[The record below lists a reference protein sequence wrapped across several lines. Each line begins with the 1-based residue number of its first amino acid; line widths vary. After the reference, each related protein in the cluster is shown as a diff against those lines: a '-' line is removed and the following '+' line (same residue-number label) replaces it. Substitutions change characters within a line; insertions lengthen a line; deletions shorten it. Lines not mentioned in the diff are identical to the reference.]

1 MAVQVK
7 LGRWERQHAEAA
19 RNHQR
24 PSENLLDQ
32 TLAPSTSRADHLP
45 RIELPHF
52 NGSPTEWLTFKGRF
66 EKRMVTI
73 KFKKINVP
81 CAKSIMSLIDAVDTT
96 VHAAKQIQKDKT
108 ATLDC
113 VANGM
118 LVSLAKSRL
127 DSETASRL
135 EERLDI
141 HRVYTW
147 TEFKEELE
155 KRANQLACRTDIDE
169 SKSRNT
175 KTVAAA
181 AITQPQRREIKTQPQ
196 SCFACNEKGH
206 AIWHCTEFKALPVPQ
221 RWDRTKRAGRC
232 FNCLSWG
239 HSVQKC
245 SSKKRCSECGE
256 AHHTLLHPVDAVP
269 EKKPAADPAVVASTS
284 TEINIKGA
292 SDWYRV
298 RRLLDSG
305 SQVESITEAAAQT
318 LGLPYARS
326 DVQLVGIGGRVNA
339 SRKITTVISSR
350 CGSFAM
356 EVSLVLVPHLLD
368 DQPSIRLE
376 AKDVSVPSN
385 IELADP
391 TFYKRR
397 GIEIILG
404 ARVLFQILSP
414 RQIQCTNGPN
424 LQESALGWLVGGLV
438 SLRSTRKAVMTVAT
452 VSTNEIQE
460 EEDPDGKLDILFK
473 RFWALEE
480 VTSAEAKSTSDQ
492 PIQLGD
498 SYEQARRRLF
508 SLERKLTRTPEV
520 YEQYREFLKE
530 YLTLNHMEVVEPKD
544 YQKIRYFIPHS
555 CVIKPDSSSTKL
567 RVVFDASAKASNGH
581 SLNDMLRSGP
591 AIQTEQFDLLLDFRC
606 HDKVLMADIAKM
618 YRQVHVH
625 ETDSWYQCIAWR
637 DNPSEAIQAYRLKTV
652 TYGEAASSFLA
663 CRALHQVGEE
673 IRSHQ
678 PSIADIIQKCFYV
691 DNLMMGGN
699 SAEGLLSQRK
709 AVEAALLQ
717 RGFPLRKWASND
729 ASIIEDVP
737 ADDLEKEINIG
748 NHDVIKTPWQSG
760 PWESSQK
767 PETQFEMWPFTMESP
782 PEVAVEN
789 NISTHNIVGYSVD
802 ALFIIAAIIIV
813 IVWRWRR
820 NARRLKQ
827 LEGAATKLR
836 QQTLNNSV

>member
-1 MAVQVK
+1 MVTIGEDADK
-7 LGRWERQHAEAA
+7 FAFLSKCLEHCAAA
-19 RNHQR
+19 RN
-24 PSENLLDQ
+24 SIEALE
-32 TLAPSTSRADHLP
+32 SSGTSFADAWAKLETRFYKK
-45 RIELPHF
+45 RIAYEGYFVKL
-52 NGSPTEWLTFKGRF
+52 
-66 EKRMVTI
+66 I

-81 CAKSIMSLIDAVDTT
+81 CAKSIMSLVDAVDTT

-221 RWDRTKRAGRC
+221 RWDRTKRA
-232 FNCLSWG
+232 
-239 HSVQKC
+239 
-245 SSKKRCSECGE
+245 
-256 AHHTLLHPVDAVP
+256 A
-269 EKKPAADPAVVASTS
+269 
-284 TEINIKGA
+284 EINIKGA

-298 RRLLDSG
+298 RCLLDSG

-376 AKDVSVPSN
+376 AKDVSIPSN

-460 EEDPDGKLDILFK
+460 EEDPDGKLDTLFK

-492 PIQLGD
+492 VNLCEEHFLQHTKIGADGKYIVRLPFNDKPIQLGD

-530 YLTLNHMEVVEPKD
+530 FLTLNHMEVVEPKD
-544 YQKIRYFIPHS
+544 YQKIRYYTHPG
-555 CVIKPDSSSTKL
+555 K
-567 RVVFDASAKASNGH
+567 
-581 SLNDMLRSGP
+581 
-591 AIQTEQFDLLLDFRC
+591 
-606 HDKVLMADIAKM
+606 
-618 YRQVHVH
+618 
-625 ETDSWYQCIAWR
+625 
-637 DNPSEAIQAYRLKTV
+637 
-652 TYGEAASSFLA
+652 
-663 CRALHQVGEE
+663 
-673 IRSHQ
+673 
-678 PSIADIIQKCFYV
+678 
-691 DNLMMGGN
+691 
-699 SAEGLLSQRK
+699 
-709 AVEAALLQ
+709 
-717 RGFPLRKWASND
+717 PLRTAKLSYA
-729 ASIIEDVP
+729 
-737 ADDLEKEINIG
+737 LEA
-748 NHDVIKTPWQSG
+748 HSTPNR
-760 PWESSQK
+760 
-767 PETQFEMWPFTMESP
+767 TIL
-782 PEVAVEN
+782 A
-789 NISTHNIVGYSVD
+789 
-802 ALFIIAAIIIV
+802 
-813 IVWRWRR
+813 
-820 NARRLKQ
+820 
-827 LEGAATKLR
+827 
-836 QQTLNNSV
+836 